1 MEGVAAVEGE
11 AGLAAVETVALV
23 ALVALK
29 VAAVAAVVPVGTDTS
44 AVQAGPVALD
54 THRSLHS
61 RRKHYAIHYR
71 KH

>member
-11 AGLAAVETVALV
+11 VGLAAVETVGLA
-23 ALVALK
+23 AMVALK
-29 VAAVAAVVPVGTDTS
+29 VAAVEAVVAVVADTW
-44 AVQAGPVALD
+44 AVEAGPVALD